1 MSVRLAYAYVRL
13 LLVLELLLFTGSLLL
28 HLSVCIGAKRPYA
41 EYGVI
46 LFRGMVIVGV
56 PITAFIK
63 DGLGWMGQIKS
74 CPQWM
79 WKAALI
85 LGAYGLFIL
94 CLQVIVP
101 EGASIS
107 DQTLAVSG
115 FPLGFDAIYLC
126 ILYSVLS
133 TDYLAKSEV
142 SRRALHSV
150 ILITLSVIVFLAYRA
165 GYLRHTESH

>member
-28 HLSVCIGAKRPYA
+28 HLSVCMGARKPYA
-41 EYGVI
+41 EYGLM
-46 LFRGMVIVGV
+46 LFRGTVIVGV
-56 PITAFIK
+56 PATAFIK
-63 DGLGWMGQIKS
+63 DGLGWMDQIKS

-85 LGAYGLFIL
+85 LGVYGLFIL
-94 CLQVIVP
+94 CLQVVFP

-107 DQTLAVSG
+107 EQTLAVSG

-126 ILYSVLS
+126 MLYSVLWPH
-133 TDYLAKSEV
+133 YLDKSEV

-150 ILITLSVIVFLAYRA
+150 ILVTLGIIAFLAYRA
-165 GYLRHTESH
+165 GYLRHPESY